1 MNCFLGIDIGTS
13 AIKCILI
20 SEYGQ
25 VFGQKIKSNTY
36 LYKESN
42 KIEFNAD
49 DQYKHLCSLIRS
61 VLRKKPTYAEVKA
74 ICITGA
80 SGNALL

>member
-36 LYKESN
+36 LYNNSSL
-42 KIEFNAD
+42 KI
-49 DQYKHLCSLIRS
+49 
-61 VLRKKPTYAEVKA
+61 
-74 ICITGA
+74 
-80 SGNALL
+80 